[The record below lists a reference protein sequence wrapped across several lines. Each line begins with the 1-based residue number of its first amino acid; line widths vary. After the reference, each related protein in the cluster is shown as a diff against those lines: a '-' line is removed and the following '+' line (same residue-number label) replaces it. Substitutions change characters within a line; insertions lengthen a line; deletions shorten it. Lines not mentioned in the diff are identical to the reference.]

1 MKDDVSQEESEPA
14 EVDGIKNEDDRKKRL
29 VICNKE
35 DTSGRTRVT
44 ADKERVLHVGYRFL
58 FRQALFR
65 QAVFRQALFRHA
77 VFRQFLPICRYP

>member
-1 MKDDVSQEESEPA
+1 VKDDVSQEESEPA
-14 EVDGIKNEDDRKKRL
+14 EVDRLKDKDDRKKML

-35 DTSGRTRVT
+35 DTNGRTRVT

-65 QAVFRQALFRHA
+65 HA